1 MKSNIHFIF
10 GADDFFVDLKAK
22 KIIKDYYD
30 IPLET
35 FEGTV
40 NTIADL
46 KHLLQTLAEGLQT
59 IDFFSTKKVVWLRST
74 NLFSNG
80 SPATTEGGQPY
91 IERWFRVI
99 EHLPEDVHL
108 IISASPVDK
117 RTRLFKNLQ
126 SISTCDEL
134 EEKNFNGYLQFLIKK
149 LSQEHGILIEPD
161 ALELLEKKLNYQP
174 RTIANEFEKLACL
187 KNFSGNITFEDVSK
201 YSPTL
206 PNEEFFEP
214 VEAFYDKDEARY
226 IQSLRNHFALNK
238 EMRSVLT
245 MMQNRNRLLIQ
256 LSALNLSTIS
266 QKTLDQ
272 QYDHY
277 KDSFGPINE
286 KNTFCV
292 FSQNPWYLSRLKSP
306 FSLNQLLELQE
317 AFIHIFDQILQHPQ
331 KACAWMESLIRF
343 I

>member
-10 GADDFFVDLKAK
+10 GVDDFFVDLKAK
-22 KIIKDYYD
+22 KIIKEYSD

-40 NTIADL
+40 NAIADL
-46 KHLLQTLAEGLQT
+46 KHLLQALTESLQT
-59 IDFFSTKKVVWLRST
+59 MDFFSMRKVVWLRST

-80 SPATTEGGQPY
+80 SSATTEGGQPY
-91 IERWFRVI
+91 MEKWFHVI

-126 SISTCDEL
+126 SLSVCDEF
-134 EEKNFNGYLQFLIKK
+134 EEKNLNTYLQFLIKK
-149 LSQEHGILIEPD
+149 LSQEQEVTIEPD
-161 ALELLEKKLNYQP
+161 ALDLLEKKLNHQP
-174 RTIANEFEKLACL
+174 RTIANEFNKLACL
-187 KNFSGNITFEDVSK
+187 KNFSGSITLEDVLK

-214 VEAFYDKDEARY
+214 VEAFYAKDENRY
-226 IQSLRNHFALNK
+226 IKSLRNHFILNK

-256 LSALNLSTIS
+256 LSALNLSAVS
-266 QKTLDQ
+266 QKTLEQ
-272 QYDHY
+272 QYSCY
-277 KDSFGPINE
+277 KNSFGPINE
-286 KNTFCV
+286 KNTFCI
-292 FSQNPWYLSRLKSP
+292 FSKNPWYLNRLKST
-306 FSLNQLLELQE
+306 FSLGQLFELQE
-317 AFIHIFDQILQHPQ
+317 AFIHI
-331 KACAWMESLIRF
+331 
-343 I
+343 